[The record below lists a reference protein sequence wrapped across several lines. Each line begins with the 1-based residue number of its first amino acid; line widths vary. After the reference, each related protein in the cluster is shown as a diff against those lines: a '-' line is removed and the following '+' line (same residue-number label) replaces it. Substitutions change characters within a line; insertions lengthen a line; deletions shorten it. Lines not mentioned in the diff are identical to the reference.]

1 MHRALMLF
9 LLAMVSSSFAS
20 SGQYLLVDESPVR
33 LIDGD
38 LIALPVESGIDI
50 LSLPGLSPVDHI
62 DVVWPDRQIMTMNNG
77 KIAYI
82 EKEGEGETLKVY
94 DLKTKVGK
102 TIKTAE
108 KRFYGNVVLSDDF
121 VGYCEGEDLWDS
133 KLYISSV
140 DGSEISENF
149 FASAN
154 RFKDS
159 WGNLFVIRGVDFIGV
174 YDPLEQK
181 VIASTSLRKDNPY
194 AVSIDGGW
202 VVYTEAVMGDDVGRD
217 IWLWNYLTGEER
229 LVSKGVDGKEGI
241 WPFSKVR
248 VDRQDDSI
256 VSGDTVVWFKYNNA
270 SGKYDPAVYS
280 YSIEKNET
288 RLVKKGQF
296 SPIDLEGNT
305 LLLRGYENETYT
317 YLLYDL
323 STGRQTDVK
332 RP

>member
-1 MHRALMLF
+1 MRRALALF

-33 LIDGD
+33 LIDED
-38 LIALPVESGIDI
+38 LLALPTESGIDI

-62 DVVWPDRQIMTMNNG
+62 DAVWPDSPIMTMNNG
-77 KIAYI
+77 KIAYV

-94 DLKTKVGK
+94 DLKTKESK
-102 TIKTAE
+102 TIKTVE
-108 KRFYGNVVLSDDF
+108 KRFWGKVVLSDDF

-149 FASAN
+149 FVSAN
-154 RFKDS
+154 RFEDS

-194 AVSIDGGW
+194 AVSIDGEW
-202 VVYTEAVMGDDVGRD
+202 VVYTEAVMADDVGHD
-217 IWLWNYLTGEER
+217 IWLWNYRTGEER
-229 LVSKGVDGKEGI
+229 LVSKGVDGKHSI
-241 WPFSKVR
+241 
-248 VDRQDDSI
+248 DRQNYCI
-256 VSGDTVVWFKYNNA
+256 VSGDTVVWFKHNNA
-270 SGKYDPAVYS
+270 SGKRDPAVYS

-288 RLVKKGQF
+288 RLVKKGEF
-296 SPIDLEGNT
+296 NPVDLDDNN
-305 LLLRGYENETYT
+305 LLLWDYEGGG
-317 YLLYDL
+317 YLLHDL
-323 STGRQTDVK
+323 STGKERK
-332 RP
+332 IGR